1 MKAFG
6 KVGMVLGKGGKS
18 VGGFPSFFRKI
29 FPPFPNAFL
38 PFLYFASGNNTVKI
52 APPPGFRA

>member
-1 MKAFG
+1 
-6 KVGMVLGKGGKS
+6 MVLGKGGKS